1 MAKSRKKQMIE
12 EPQEI
17 AEVKLQPI
25 TETIEKNYMPYVM
38 TSIIS
43 RAIPAIDGFKPS
55 HRKLLYTMYKMGLLT
70 GQRTKSANVV
80 GQTMRL
86 NPHGD
91 MAIYETMVRL
101 TRGNETL
108 LHPFVD
114 SKGSFGKQYSTMAFA
129 ASRYTEVKLDK
140 FCAEI
145 FSGIDKNAVDFI
157 DNYDSTM
164 REPTILPTTFPNILV
179 SPNSG
184 VAVGIACEIASFN
197 LAEICDG
204 TIAALR
210 NPEITS
216 EELSELIKAPDFAS
230 GASILYN
237 KEDIISIYET
247 GRGSVNMRSRYV
259 YDKESN
265 CIDVLEIPFGV
276 TIEQIIAKITD
287 LIKRG
292 ELKEVTDV
300 RDEIDLH
307 GFKLTLDLRR
317 GADPEKVMAKLFKKT
332 PLESS
337 YACNFNVIVD
347 NEARQLGVREML
359 LEWIKFRMS
368 CYRRELIFERDK
380 KSEKLHLLVGLGTIL
395 LDLDKAIKIV
405 RETARDKDVIPNLM
419 AGFKIDEVQA
429 EYIAEIKLRNFNRE
443 YIIER
448 IKEIESL
455 KKEIAE
461 LSAVIDSD
469 AKIKRR
475 IIKQLEEIK
484 EKYGIPRKTMIVY
497 EDTLP
502 KYDAESFIEN
512 YNVKLVLTE
521 ESYFKKITL
530 QSLRGNDEQK
540 LKEGDSVLETLDAEN
555 VSQLM
560 CIGTLGNMYRAK
572 VSDFSNCKA
581 SEFGDYLP
589 AKLKCDGDE
598 KIKLIRTDVDYESG
612 DNLVFVFENG
622 KAVRI
627 PISAYATKAPRKKLV
642 KAFNTNSPLV
652 GAFYEE
658 AGKSFDI
665 FMKSGSK
672 GITVSSKLIPQKT
685 SRTSAGVQIF
695 TLKGGQKLE
704 LATVNLEKYPESASC
719 RKIKVPATGVTL

>member
-1 MAKSRKKQMIE
+1 
-12 EPQEI
+12 
-17 AEVKLQPI
+17 
-25 TETIEKNYMPYVM
+25 M

-317 GADPEKVMAKLFKKT
+317 GADPEKVMAKLFKRRRLRAAMPAISMLSLIT
-332 PLESS
+332 RRASS
-337 YACNFNVIVD
+337 ACG
-347 NEARQLGVREML
+347 R
-359 LEWIKFRMS
+359 
-368 CYRRELIFERDK
+368 C
-380 KSEKLHLLVGLGTIL
+380 
-395 LDLDKAIKIV
+395 
-405 RETARDKDVIPNLM
+405 
-419 AGFKIDEVQA
+419 
-429 EYIAEIKLRNFNRE
+429 
-443 YIIER
+443 
-448 IKEIESL
+448 
-455 KKEIAE
+455 
-461 LSAVIDSD
+461 
-469 AKIKRR
+469 
-475 IIKQLEEIK
+475 
-484 EKYGIPRKTMIVY
+484 
-497 EDTLP
+497 
-502 KYDAESFIEN
+502 
-512 YNVKLVLTE
+512 
-521 ESYFKKITL
+521 
-530 QSLRGNDEQK
+530 
-540 LKEGDSVLETLDAEN
+540 
-555 VSQLM
+555 
-560 CIGTLGNMYRAK
+560 C
-572 VSDFSNCKA
+572 SN
-581 SEFGDYLP
+581 G
-589 AKLKCDGDE
+589 
-598 KIKLIRTDVDYESG
+598 
-612 DNLVFVFENG
+612 
-622 KAVRI
+622 
-627 PISAYATKAPRKKLV
+627 
-642 KAFNTNSPLV
+642 
-652 GAFYEE
+652 
-658 AGKSFDI
+658 
-665 FMKSGSK
+665 
-672 GITVSSKLIPQKT
+672 
-685 SRTSAGVQIF
+685 
-695 TLKGGQKLE
+695 
-704 LATVNLEKYPESASC
+704 
-719 RKIKVPATGVTL
+719 